1 MSTPSQSPGSTA
13 FSAITASCAASH
25 PNLASSI
32 PRSTRISM
40 VRTPTEEQR
49 LVIESPAKQFMV
61 TASAGARKTF
71 VLVERYLW
79 MIEQLGFEPH
89 EILTITFAREAA
101 AEMKER
107 IVGRLRSMGQFD
119 RAQIAETG
127 PI

>member
-1 MSTPSQSPGSTA
+1 
-13 FSAITASCAASH
+13 
-25 PNLASSI
+25 
-32 PRSTRISM
+32 M

-61 TASAGARKTF
+61 TASAGAGKTF

-89 EILTITFAREAA
+89 EILTITFTRKAA

-127 PI
+127 PIQTIHSFCERLLRENSLAAGIDPKSMR